1 MIRYAIS
8 DPSTLRFDRLE
19 SDLLRFVRRGA
30 TMILYRDKA
39 NPSYAQNAE
48 RFIAELRRRTSAQA
62 LLHTDEVLAARL
74 GADGVHFPSAELE
87 RIPRAKALGLY
98 TVASTHTLD
107 EALRAQSLG
116 VDAVTLSPLF
126 PSPGKGPALG
136 VERFRGIVEK
146 LEIPVIALGGI
157 LDKKNVTCALTTG
170 AAGFASIR
178 YFG

>member
-8 DPSTLRFDRLE
+8 DPRTLHFPDPE
-19 SDLLRFVRRGA
+19 DDLLRFAERGA

-48 RFIAELRRRTSAQA
+48 CFVDAVRSRTSAQA
-62 LLHTDEVLAARL
+62 IVHTDEALAARL
-74 GADGVHFPSAELE
+74 GADGVHFPSTQIG

-98 TVASTHTLD
+98 TIASTHTLD

-116 VDAVTLSPLF
+116 ADAVTLSPLF
-126 PSPGKGPALG
+126 LSPGKGPALG
-136 VERFRGIVEK
+136 IERFRGIVGK

-157 LDKKNVTCALTTG
+157 VDEESIAEALAAG

>member
-8 DPSTLRFDRLE
+8 DPRTLRFDRLKK
-19 SDLLRFVRRGA
+19 DLGRFAARGA
-30 TMILYRDKA
+30 TMVLYRDKT

-48 RFIAELRRRTSAQA
+48 RFVTEMRRLTSARA
-62 LLHTDEVLAARL
+62 LLHTDEALAARL
-74 GADGVHFPSAELE
+74 GADGVHYPSAQLE
-87 RIPRAKALGLY
+87 RIPRARALGLY
-98 TVASTHTLD
+98 TVASTHTLE

-136 VERFRGIVEK
+136 VERFCEIVEN

-157 LDKKNVTCALTTG
+157 LDKKSVTRALATG